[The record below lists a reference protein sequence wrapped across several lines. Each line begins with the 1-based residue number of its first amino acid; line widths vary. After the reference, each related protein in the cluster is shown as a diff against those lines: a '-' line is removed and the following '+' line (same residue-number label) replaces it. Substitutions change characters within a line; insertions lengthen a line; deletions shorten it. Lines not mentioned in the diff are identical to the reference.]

1 MNDDQ
6 RSAAQAEKVADL
18 ELLEERAEI
27 SRRTLPAGRVQVRR
41 ELERHVETVQVELV
55 REVLVLRLE
64 AGDGPGV
71 VLNGE
76 VLAPG
81 EERRFE
87 LYREE
92 AEVVKKV
99 VLSERVEVFKQ
110 RVREPRRLEV
120 ELKRHR
126 LVVNGEKV

>member
-1 MNDDQ
+1 M
-6 RSAAQAEKVADL
+6 
-18 ELLEERAEI
+18 LEERAEI